1 MFGQT
6 KSSRGNTIGF
16 KRRYK
21 ISNAVIAKF
30 FKASYIKHKFEIN
43 FVMPVGIIPDISEQM
58 CIGCALCVEIC
69 TTLGP
74 DVLRVKPV
82 EGWKRGKAFVFYP
95 ERCISDGACIGVC
108 PTKAI
113 FWMRPMDFTVGQPV
127 PLYKD
132 SVFVKGW
139 TELID

>member
-1 MFGQT
+1 MP
-6 KSSRGNTIGF
+6 
-16 KRRYK
+16 
-21 ISNAVIAKF
+21 IA
-30 FKASYIKHKFEIN
+30 IL
-43 FVMPVGIIPDISEQM
+43 PDIDEQR

-127 PLYKD
+127 PLHKD
-132 SVFVKGW
+132 SFSQADWPVHGRGTSGGW
-139 TELID
+139 RDGSGVPSGGRIARSTCGHQDVEAVGYR

>member
-1 MFGQT
+1 MP
-6 KSSRGNTIGF
+6 
-16 KRRYK
+16 
-21 ISNAVIAKF
+21 IA
-30 FKASYIKHKFEIN
+30 IL
-43 FVMPVGIIPDISEQM
+43 PDIDEQR

-108 PTKAI
+108 PTKS
-113 FWMRPMDFTVGQPV
+113 QPV
-127 PLYKD
+127 PLHKNG
-132 SVFVKGW
+132 VFVKGW
-139 TELID
+139 AEDAAL

>member
-1 MFGQT
+1 M
-6 KSSRGNTIGF
+6 K
-16 KRRYK
+16 
-21 ISNAVIAKF
+21 VIL
-30 FKASYIKHKFEIN
+30 
-43 FVMPVGIIPDISEQM
+43 VMPIAILPDIDEQR

-108 PTKAI
+108 PTKSI
-113 FWMRPMDFTVGQPV
+113 FWMRPMNYTAGQPV
-127 PLYKD
+127 PLHKNG
-132 SVFVKGW
+132 VFINGW
-139 TELID
+139 AEDAAL

>member
-1 MFGQT
+1 
-6 KSSRGNTIGF
+6 
-16 KRRYK
+16 
-21 ISNAVIAKF
+21 
-30 FKASYIKHKFEIN
+30 
-43 FVMPVGIIPDISEQM
+43 MPVAILPDISEQM

-113 FWMRPMDFTVGQPV
+113 FWMRPMTLLYVNQSHFTKTQFLKKAG
-127 PLYKD
+127 LN
-132 SVFVKGW
+132 
-139 TELID
+139 

>member
-1 MFGQT
+1 M
-6 KSSRGNTIGF
+6 
-16 KRRYK
+16 
-21 ISNAVIAKF
+21 
-30 FKASYIKHKFEIN
+30 
-43 FVMPVGIIPDISEQM
+43 
-58 CIGCALCVEIC
+58 GCALCVEIC

-113 FWMRPMDFTVGQPV
+113 FWMRPMDYTPGQPI
-127 PLYKD
+127 PLKK
-132 SVFVKGW
+132 SGLFAKGW
-139 TELID
+139 EEG